1 MRKLSVLFAL
11 CLLPIVA
18 HAQQGEAPRPVSS
31 DLSHSQ
37 SASAGLNRRS
47 RFEFFGFASAPHL
60 WGARRPGGQATRGAG
75 NNFLFS
81 PPVSAVARLLP
92 AVLPQGGSGTVNS
105 GTAGR
110 FAFYSSTGTAVSDN
124 PRLSEATGNTLTY
137 SGAGGLDL
145 TGSTDSGQIQLSG
158 ATSGTVTLS
167 VMDAAGT
174 YTFKLPD
181 SAGNSGQVLTTDGT
195 GETSWTTPS
204 TGGTTSFD
212 TLTSGSTVTWTFSG
226 TERRKANLTL
236 STNATLALSGA
247 VSGSE
252 GDLYVQQDA
261 TGSRTLILPANS
273 YVSGNGAG
281 AITLSTSP
289 NAIDK
294 LHFAYDGTRYYWD
307 APVSN
312 YTPVTGITVGNASH
326 AEGVGVGLT
335 HNNNGNY
342 LLLGI
347 SHGYPADNSSIETAV
362 SYGGNSMTKIGDS
375 GKTNFGERVTVW
387 ALLSPPTGSN
397 SFSITEP
404 TGGYKVWVL
413 SAISLSGV
421 NTSTPIGTVATN
433 TGTSGTATVSS
444 TSASG
449 EVVVGFVSAG
459 AASASDV
466 TAITVGA
473 GQTQKT
479 NASSGSTLSI
489 YNFGGSSTQPG
500 TTTTTTSWTVTYTSG
515 GTHDWNI
522 VAVPVKP

>member
-11 CLLPIVA
+11 CLLPVAA
-18 HAQQGEAPRPVSS
+18 HARQGAATRPASS
-31 DLSHSQ
+31 GLPSGL
-37 SASAGLNRRS
+37 SASAGLTVRP
-47 RFEFFGFASAPHL
+47 RFEFFGAPSARRL
-60 WGARRPGGQATRGAG
+60 WGGRRTGGPTTGGAG
-75 NNFLFS
+75 NIFLS
-81 PPVSAVARLLP
+81 PPLAAVTRFLP
-92 AVLPQGGSGTVNS
+92 LIVPQGSSGTVNS

-110 FAFYSSTGTAVSDN
+110 FAFYASTGTAVSEN
-124 PRLSEATGNTLTY
+124 TRLSEGTGNTLTY

-167 VMDAAGT
+167 VQDAAGT

-181 SAGNSGQVLTTDGT
+181 SGGSSGQVLTTDGT
-195 GETSWTTPS
+195 GATSWTTTA
-204 TGGTTSFD
+204 TGGTPPFD
-212 TLTSGSTVTWTFSG
+212 TLTSGSTVTWSFSG
-226 TERRKANLTL
+226 SERRKANLTL
-236 STNATLALSGA
+236 STNAALAFSG
-247 VSGSE
+247 VSSGSE
-252 GDLYVQQDA
+252 GDLYVKQDG
-261 TGSRTLILPANS
+261 TGSRTLTLPANS
-273 YVSGNGAG
+273 YVAGNGAG
-281 AITLSTSP
+281 VITLSSAA

-307 APVSN
+307 APASS
-312 YTPVTGITVGNASH
+312 YTTLVGVTVGNVSH

-347 SHGYPADNSSIETAV
+347 SQGYPADNSSIETAV
-362 SYGGNSMTKIGDS
+362 SYGGSSMTKIADTGPTNY
-375 GKTNFGERVTVW
+375 GKRMTVW

-397 SFSITEP
+397 SFTITEP

-421 NTSTPIGTVATN
+421 NTTTPTGTVATA
-433 TGTSGTATVSS
+433 TGTSGTATVNSS
-444 TSASG
+444 SASN

-459 AASASDV
+459 TASPSDV
-466 TAITVGA
+466 TDITVGS
-473 GQTQKT
+473 GQTQRTK
-479 NASSGSTLSI
+479 ASSGSTYSI

-500 TTTTTTSWTVTYTSG
+500 SSTTTTSWTVTYTSG

>member
-11 CLLPIVA
+11 CLLPIAA
-18 HAQQGEAPRPVSS
+18 HARQGEAPRPVSPG
-31 DLSHSQ
+31 LSSTL
-37 SASAGLNRRS
+37 SAPAVLRKRP
-47 RFEFFGFASAPHL
+47 RFEFFGTATAPRL
-60 WGARRPGGQATRGAG
+60 WGVRRAGGQAMRGAG
-75 NNFLFS
+75 NTFLS
-81 PPVSAVARLLP
+81 PPASPVSAFLP
-92 AVLPQGGSGTVNS
+92 AALPQGGSGTVNS

-110 FAFYSSTGTAVSDN
+110 FAFYASTGTAVSDN

-167 VMDAAGT
+167 VADAAGT

-181 SAGNSGQVLTTDGT
+181 SAGSSGQVLTTDGT
-195 GETSWTTPS
+195 GVTTWSTPT
-204 TGGTTSFD
+204 TGGIPSFD
-212 TLTSGSTVTWTFSG
+212 TLTSGSTVTWSFSG
-226 TERRKANLTL
+226 AERRKANLTL
-236 STNATLALSGA
+236 ATNATLALSGIS
-247 VSGSE
+247 SGSE
-252 GDLYVQQDA
+252 GDLYVKQDG
-261 TGSRTLILPANS
+261 TGSRTLTLPANS

-281 AITLSTSP
+281 AVTLSATP

-294 LHFAYDGTRYYWD
+294 LHFSYDGTNYYWD
-307 APVSN
+307 APLTG
-312 YTPVTGITVGNASH
+312 YTKAVGITVGNVSH

-347 SHGYPADNSSIETAV
+347 SHGYPAYNGAMETAV
-362 SYGGNSMTKIGDS
+362 SYGGVSMTKIADTGQ
-375 GKTNFGERVTVW
+375 TNYGQRVTVW
-387 ALLSPPTGSN
+387 ALLAPPGGAN
-397 SFSITEP
+397 SFTITEP

-421 NTSTPIGTVATN
+421 NTSTPVGTVATS
-433 TGTSGTATVSS
+433 TGTSGTASVTSS
-444 TSASG
+444 SASG

-459 AASASDV
+459 VASPNDV
-466 TAITVGA
+466 TAIAAGT
-473 GQTQKT
+473 GQTGRT
-479 NASSGSTLSI
+479 NATSGSTLTI
-489 YNFGGSSTQPG
+489 HNFGGSSTQPG
-500 TTTTTTSWTVTYTSG
+500 AASTTTSWTVTYTSG

>member
-1 MRKLSVLFAL
+1 MKKLSVLFAL
-11 CLLPIVA
+11 CLLPIA
-18 HAQQGEAPRPVSS
+18 SHAQQIGAPRPVSS
-31 DLSHSQ
+31 GLSPSL
-37 SASAGLNRRS
+37 STSAGLIVRP
-47 RFEFFGFASAPHL
+47 RFELFGAPSAPRL
-60 WGARRPGGQATRGAG
+60 WRGRRIGGQAPRGAG
-75 NNFLFS
+75 NNFLS
-81 PPVSAVARLLP
+81 PPASAVTAFLP
-92 AVLPQGGSGTVNS
+92 LIFPQGGSGTVNS

-110 FAFYSSTGTAVSDN
+110 FAFYASTGTAVSDN
-124 PRLSEATGNTLTY
+124 SRFWEATGNTLTY

-174 YTFKLPD
+174 YTFTLPD
-181 SAGNSGQVLTTDGT
+181 SAGSSGQVFTTDGT
-195 GETSWTTPS
+195 GETYWATPA

-236 STNATLALSGA
+236 STNATLALSGV

-252 GDLYVQQDA
+252 GDLYVKQDA
-261 TGSRTLILPANS
+261 TGSRTLALPSNS

-281 AITLSTSP
+281 SVTLSTAP

-307 APVSN
+307 APVTS
-312 YTPVTGITVGNASH
+312 YTTLAGVVVGNVSH

-347 SHGYPADNSSIETAV
+347 SQGYPATTGSIETAV
-362 SYGGNSMTKIGDS
+362 SYGGSSMTKIADTGT
-375 GKTNFGERVTVW
+375 TNYGERVTVW
-387 ALLSPPTGSN
+387 ALLSPPSGSN

-404 TGGYKVWVL
+404 TGGYKVMVL
-413 SAISLSGV
+413 SAISLSNV
-421 NTSTPIGTVATN
+421 NTTTPIGTVATA
-433 TGTSGTATVSS
+433 TGTSGTATVNSS
-444 TSASG
+444 SASG

-459 AASASDV
+459 AASPTDV
-466 TAITVGA
+466 TAITVGS
-473 GQTQKT
+473 GQTERT
-479 NASSGSTLSI
+479 NASSGSTLTI